1 MALNL
6 DDAAGLLGVSPATL
20 RRWAREGQLGV
31 LRPSGDYRFDE
42 AELRSWAR
50 SHGLRLREA
59 HASAGRAAWPSAASV
74 SSSEQQPLTLALSQG
89 GVLEAA
95 SAEDRDGLLHAM
107 VEAIPLDGAADRPA
121 LLMQLLEREQ
131 LTSTGLGEGLAVPHP
146 RTPSAAYSEEPV
158 VMLALPATPLDWGAL
173 DGQPVHAAFLLV
185 NPAPEVHL
193 KILSRLA
200 FVLRDPGFQT
210 LLRERADFAEI
221 LTATAQL
228 EPRG

>member
-6 DDAAGLLGVSPATL
+6 DDAAHLLGVSPATL

-42 AELRSWAR
+42 AELRTWAR

-59 HASAGRAAWPSAASV
+59 AAGGQASWPTAGAAGAS
-74 SSSEQQPLTLALSQG
+74 EEQPLTLALSHG
-89 GVLEAA
+89 GVLEQA
-95 SAEDRDGLLHAM
+95 SAEDRDALLHAM
-107 VEAIPLDGAADRPA
+107 VEAMPLDSSADRPA
-121 LLMQLLEREQ
+121 LLAQLLEREQ
-131 LTSTGLGEGLAVPHP
+131 LTSTGLGDGIAVPHP
-146 RTPSAAYSEEPV
+146 RTPSAAFSEEPL
-158 VMLALPATPLDWGAL
+158 VMLALPAAPIEWGAL

-185 NPAPEVHL
+185 NPAPEAHL
-193 KILSRLA
+193 KVLSRLA
-200 FVLRDPGFQT
+200 FVLRDSGFQA
-210 LLRERADFAEI
+210 LLREGADFAEI

>member
-6 DDAAGLLGVSPATL
+6 DDAAHLLGVSPATL

-42 AELRSWAR
+42 AELRTWAR

-59 HASAGRAAWPSAASV
+59 ATGGRASWPTAAS
-74 SSSEQQPLTLALSQG
+74 SEGHEEQPLTLALGLG
-89 GVLEAA
+89 GILEQPD
-95 SAEDRDGLLHAM
+95 AEDRDGLLHAM
-107 VEAIPLDGAADRPA
+107 VAAIPLDGSADRPA
-121 LLMQLLEREQ
+121 LLAQLLAREQ
-131 LTSTGLGEGLAVPHP
+131 LTSTGLGDGIAVPHP
-146 RTPSAAYSEEPV
+146 RTPSAAYSEDPV
-158 VMLALPATPLDWGAL
+158 IMLALPPTPIDWGAL
-173 DGQPVHAAFLLV
+173 DGQHVHAAFLLV

-200 FVLRDPGFQT
+200 FVLRDAGFQS
-210 LLRERADFAEI
+210 LLREGADFAEI